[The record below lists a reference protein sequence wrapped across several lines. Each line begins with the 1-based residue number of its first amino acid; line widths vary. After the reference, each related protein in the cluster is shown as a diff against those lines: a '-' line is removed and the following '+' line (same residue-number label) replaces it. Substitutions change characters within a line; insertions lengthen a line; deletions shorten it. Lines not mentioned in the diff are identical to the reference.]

1 MVIRG
6 RGAVVVIAALA
17 ALAPARARAGDP
29 AAAPVDLVAALAPDA
44 GAAVATAVLVGRSG
58 QLYHPVAPGR
68 WQRRTVGGVA
78 VDLRGAVRS
87 RARADEVLA
96 IGADTPPFRFAGG
109 AWHAEPLSNRG
120 PTALTA
126 TGPLPVLVV
135 GRHVYTLEG
144 GAWVRRASAAHR
156 VTAAWA
162 AGPTDLIVAVEDG
175 RVTRSNGR
183 RFTPLRS
190 PLPAGESIVALC
202 GATPA
207 AVFGRSEKGTW
218 IRIDRSG
225 AVAIAPAGDVPGFE
239 EHAWGPGP
247 DGALWLAGTAPA
259 GGGRRALLLRADRN
273 RMVAAADIPA
283 VADGDRV
290 VVVLGQPSTGEI
302 LIATAAG
309 VVRVRDKKGTWSEG
323 SASSALPPLPSPP
336 AGGRSGA
343 PARTR

>member
-1 MVIRG
+1 MIRG
-6 RGAVVVIAALA
+6 RGAVLVIAALA
-17 ALAPARARAGDP
+17 APAPQRAHAGDP
-29 AAAPVDLVAALAPDA
+29 AAAPVDLVAALAPDP

-58 QLYHPVAPGR
+58 QLYHPVAAGR

-120 PTALTA
+120 PSALTT
-126 TGPLPVLVV
+126 TGPLPVLIV
-135 GRHVYTLEG
+135 GRHIYTLDG

-162 AGPTDLIVAVEDG
+162 AGPSDILVAVEG
-175 RVTRSNGR
+175 GVVARYNGR

-190 PLPAGESIVALC
+190 PLSAGQPIVALC
-202 GATPA
+202 GASPA
-207 AVFGRSEKGTW
+207 QVYGRGEQGAW
-218 IRIDRSG
+218 IRIDRAG
-225 AVAIAPAGDVPGFE
+225 AAAIAPASEVAGFE
-239 EHAWGPGP
+239 EHAWGLGP

-273 RMVAAADIPA
+273 RMVAAADMPA
-283 VADGDRV
+283 LADGDRV
-290 VVVLGQPSTGEI
+290 VVVLGQPSTGEL